1 MIILIIYYNEYIII
15 NMKTKSVEQ
24 AQLDMMQTTKKA
36 FIKHA
41 AVLQKSITDETK
53 RKQQE
58 LEDEKIMKLSP
69 NPLTR
74 EVLVTTFRG
83 LNQDMKYKYI
93 FEICSDNKLLHHQ
106 NKILTKRNL
115 KNKEDIKDLEDTNS
129 HLNEMFDNITEDEN
143 ETKKKTDTR
152 ILSLRDKCKQKNKKI
167 SQLQTY
173 LTYSWIAFVVCGAM
187 VAYIH

>member
-1 MIILIIYYNEYIII
+1 
-15 NMKTKSVEQ
+15 MKTKSVEQ

-36 FIKHA
+36 FIEHA

-106 NKILTKRNL
+106 NKILTKRIL
-115 KNKEDIKDLEDTNS
+115 KYTDEIKDLEDTNS
-129 HLNEMFDNITEDEN
+129 HINELFDDLTKDEDN
-143 ETKKKTDTR
+143 TKKKTDTR
-152 ILSLRDKCKQKNKKI
+152 ILSLREKCKQKNKKI

-173 LTYSWIAFVVCGAM
+173 LIYSYITFMVCGAM
-187 VAYIH
+187 VAYIY